1 MIIVHKIQ
9 IATTEEMSAEELVRL
24 FGDNVQELHGLL
36 ESVIL
41 DRKLQFAVE
50 LTKKLNKMLDIKTK
64 LLILFHSQTDN
75 QTK

>member
-1 MIIVHKIQ
+1 MIRVHKIQ

-24 FGDNVQELHGLL
+24 FRDNVQKLHGLP
-36 ESVIL
+36 ENVIL
-41 DRKLQFAVE
+41 DRRLQFAVE

-64 LLILFHSQTDN
+64 LLILFYPQTDN